1 MPCVFS
7 LQYLPS
13 LSLWWQP
20 TAQLLSVATR
30 PRTSLWFALLRG
42 QSQLPWW
49 DAAFDSVGSLSP
61 HNQICFTF
69 ILSFIYD
76 DEKQLSG
83 KGGEQCFHCRM
94 KLGTLLDLK
103 CLALSDKK
111 IKREQS
117 SHLMLQLKLW
127 SAHSVTSV
135 ENVRGIRRQLYI
147 WWNKNP
153 LKRGF
158 ICHEWNKEEVHDT
171 QIYMNDAHKVMVT
184 SSHL

>member
-1 MPCVFS
+1 MQPLTLLEVSVPIIKFASPLCV
-7 LQYLPS
+7 
-13 LSLWWQP
+13 LWW
-20 TAQLLSVATR
+20 
-30 PRTSLWFALLRG
+30 RTSL
-42 QSQLPWW
+42 S
-49 DAAFDSVGSLSP
+49 
-61 HNQICFTF
+61 